1 MTTNAPD
8 QVKPQFSGHET
19 FPLRQLWLL
28 KETRFI
34 AELRRAGA
42 SSLPPPEE
50 CIVRLGVGRNMVD
63 AMRWWSEASGMV
75 APGGLE
81 LTDLGRVVF
90 GDGEAEPGID
100 PNGESVATQWLVHWR
115 LSSEPQ
121 AFTANWFVFNL
132 LPNGV
137 IERSAVVRELVAHA
151 RKAGWK
157 ASETTIRRS
166 VEVALRSY
174 LPRLG
179 ARSVKES
186 RMEEF
191 LDPYLSE
198 LDLMTLRGRDAFSL
212 RVASHPTL
220 PDELFAFALLEHWER
235 TAPTAATL
243 ELNRIAH
250 EVGSPGRVFKLD
262 VPSVERRLGRLEA
275 LTDGM
280 LAWTEQA
287 GLRQVIRRGEA
298 LSDPAA
304 LRMRLLRAACAR

>member
-1 MTTNAPD
+1 
-8 QVKPQFSGHET
+8 
-19 FPLRQLWLL
+19 
-28 KETRFI
+28 
-34 AELRRAGA
+34 
-42 SSLPPPEE
+42 
-50 CIVRLGVGRNMVD
+50 
-63 AMRWWSEASGMV
+63 
-75 APGGLE
+75 
-81 LTDLGRVVF
+81 
-90 GDGEAEPGID
+90 
-100 PNGESVATQWLVHWR
+100 
-115 LSSEPQ
+115 
-121 AFTANWFVFNL
+121 
-132 LPNGV
+132 
-137 IERSAVVRELVAHA
+137 
-151 RKAGWK
+151 
-157 ASETTIRRS
+157 
-166 VEVALRSY
+166 
-174 LPRLG
+174 
-179 ARSVKES
+179 
-186 RMEEF
+186 MEEF